1 MKKRDKFPRLM
12 GKLLIGISALL
23 VVVVAWF
30 GVNAFASANRT
41 PVSSAM
47 QKATAYPHDTITF
60 STQRDTPVAGATRV
74 DIALKDFSITA
85 SITTFHVG
93 TPYYFVATNK
103 GPSVHE
109 FTIVQALPDGKPLPN
124 GGENAYQLFEIEQ
137 IAPGT
142 SVSMNYTFTPR
153 NEGAYEIDCL
163 MRGHYMAGM
172 RLPVTIT
179 K

>member
-1 MKKRDKFPRLM
+1 MIF
-12 GKLLIGISALL
+12 
-23 VVVVAWF
+23 VAWF
-30 GVNAFASANRT
+30 SINSFASSHKT
-41 PVSSAM
+41 SLTSAS
-47 QKATAYPHDTITF
+47 QTATAYPNDTVDY
-60 STQRDTPVAGATRV
+60 STQRDTPTVGATRV
-74 DIALKDFSITA
+74 NITLKDFSITS

-93 TPYYFVATNK
+93 KPYYFVASNK

-109 FTIVQALPDGKPLPN
+109 FTIVQSLPNGKLLPN
-124 GGENAYQLFEIEQ
+124 GGEGAHQLFEIEQ

-142 SVSMNYTFTPR
+142 TVSMNYTFVPR

>member
-1 MKKRDKFPRLM
+1 MKKRNLYTRLT
-12 GKLLIGISALL
+12 GRVLIGVCALLI
-23 VVVVAWF
+23 VFVAWF
-30 GVNAFASANRT
+30 SINSFASSHK
-41 PVSSAM
+41 SSLTSASLT
-47 QKATAYPHDTITF
+47 ATAYPNDTIQF
-60 STQRDTPVAGATRV
+60 STQHDTPTVGATRV
-74 DIALKDFSITA
+74 DITLKDFTIT
-85 SITTFHVG
+85 SSMTTFHVG
-93 TPYYFVATNK
+93 KPYYFVASNK

-109 FTIVQALPDGKPLPN
+109 FTIVQSLPNGKLLPN
-124 GGENAYQLFEIEQ
+124 GGEGAYQLFEIEQ

-179 K
+179 R